1 MRIVTMKIVLFEPDI
16 PQNTGTIIRMCA
28 CFGLSLEIIEPC
40 GFIFDDKALKRA
52 GMDYIDYEKI
62 TFHDC
67 FDDFLK
73 TIKESERI
81 VLLTTKSSTNL
92 YDFSFKKDDILLFGK
107 ESAGVPDYIHERADY
122 RLKIPMKEG
131 FRSLNLAISTAITSA
146 EALRQTGLF

>member
-1 MRIVTMKIVLFEPDI
+1 MKLVLFEPDI
-16 PQNTGTIIRMCA
+16 PQNTGTIIRMSA
-28 CFGLSLEIIEPC
+28 CFGLNLEIIEPC
-40 GFIFDDKALKRA
+40 GFVFDDKALKRA

-73 TIKESERI
+73 TRKEAERI
-81 VLLTTKSSTNL
+81 VLLTTKGATSL
-92 YDFSFKKDDILLFGK
+92 YDFKFKKDDILLFGK
-107 ESAGVPDYIHERADY
+107 ESAGVPDYIHKKADA